1 MVLRNTPSPPRSH
14 SPQLLLRTPRRR
26 TARIALQTRAVA
38 HQREIPALAAH
49 FAFVAFGL
57 GFGAAF
63 GGRRLGIGAGVE
75 AVLERAMFER
85 LRRRELLLGLGLE
98 CGGAG
103 EFAARA
109 GAGKRGHVRGR
120 SG

>member
-1 MVLRNTPSPPRSH
+1 M
-14 SPQLLLRTPRRR
+14 LRTPRRAA
-26 TARIALQTRAVA
+26 ARIALQTRAVA

-49 FAFVAFGL
+49 FAFVAFGFRL
-57 GFGAAF
+57 GTAF
-63 GGRRLGIGAGVE
+63 GGGRFGVGAGVE

-85 LRRRELLLGLGLE
+85 LRRREFLLGLGLQ
-98 CGGAG
+98 CRGAG

-109 GAGKRGHVRGR
+109 GAGKCGDVRGR